1 MLKYLLPLVLLAT
14 PALAQS
20 RVDPRIADQLV
31 QALSAQVAYQQAE
44 LRARIEDAVKMRDT
58 LCAKITVQKEAVP
71 ECKKDGGP
79 EPAVK

>member
-20 RVDPRIADQLV
+20 RVDPRIVDQLV

-44 LRARIEDAVKMRDT
+44 LRAKIEDVGKMLER
-58 LCAKITVQKEAVP
+58 LCAKVVVQREPLP
-71 ECKKDGGP
+71 ECKKEGGP